1 VDIMTGEHKLSKAKA
16 CRSVGLSRSALY
28 KARVDWG
35 ERDAPVIAALNE
47 IVTKR
52 TRWGFWKC
60 YWRLRAD
67 GHGWNF
73 KRVHRVYCNMKL
85 NLTRRTKKR
94 KITRERQPMVA
105 PSMLNDIW
113 TLDFMRDALYDG
125 RPFRTLNVI
134 DEGNR
139 EALRI
144 ECGTSISGHRLTRVM
159 SELVDVYGKPSAIR
173 LDNGPEMTSHHFTDW
188 AKDNEIKLLFI
199 QPGKPNQNAYIERFN
214 RSFRTEVLD
223 ANLFNFVS
231 EVQAAADEWVTDYN
245 QYRSHESLGNV
256 PPVQY
261 MPRKFNG
268 GSLHL

>member
-1 VDIMTGEHKLSKAKA
+1 
-16 CRSVGLSRSALY
+16 
-28 KARVDWG
+28 
-35 ERDAPVIAALNE
+35 
-47 IVTKR
+47 
-52 TRWGFWKC
+52 
-60 YWRLRAD
+60 
-67 GHGWNF
+67 
-73 KRVHRVYCNMKL
+73 MKL

-94 KITRERQPMVA
+94 KIARDRQAMVA
-105 PSMLNDIW
+105 PNMLNDIW

-144 ECGTSISGHRLTRVM
+144 ESGTSISDHRLTRVM
-159 SELVDVYGKPSAIR
+159 SELVEVYGKPSAIR
-173 LDNGPEMTSHHFTDW
+173 LDNYAAEMTSHVFINW
-188 AKDNEIKLLFI
+188 AKDNEIELLFI

-223 ANLFNFVS
+223 ANLFNSVS

-245 QYRSHESLGNV
+245 QFWTHESLGNV
-256 PPVQY
+256 PPVPY
-261 MPRKFNG
+261 MPREFNG